1 MSLIS
6 LFADL
11 DLRSIQFPTPFALA
25 VVTVIGYLVGRQ
37 RRKRSEASDTE
48 ARRELKRAQA
58 VAKELEKIAE
68 LVRRHLATHH
78 ASVVRFKNRVLT
90 LGGEQSEGAW
100 QELCR
105 ESEGMLKPT
114 LKLAAQLAH
123 AYDEIRQQSNHLMT
137 FTEVRTDALTGVSN
151 RRALDETMAS
161 MFAMMNRYELP
172 FSIVILDIDHFKK
185 INDDQGHLYGDSIL
199 KSVAKMLDDNV
210 RDTDVVTRYGGE
222 EFVIVLPQTSLIGA
236 TVFSDRLRQQI
247 EQNLPLTMSGGV
259 AGAVDGDNP
268 QTLLSRA
275 DAALYSAKAA
285 GRNRVFFHTGLEIR
299 PAGDIDPTTQMIA
312 PADEHG
318 SAVAKIPALTDVSAL
333 MNMPTLTDMPAITGP
348 EQTV

>member
-1 MSLIS
+1 MNLIS
-6 LFADL
+6 LVADL
-11 DLRSIQFPTPFALA
+11 DFWSLRLPTPVALA
-25 VVTVIGYLVGRQ
+25 TVTLIGYLIGRQ
-37 RRKRSEASDTE
+37 RRKASEASESE
-48 ARRELKRAQA
+48 ARRELKRAQT

-90 LGGEQSEGAW
+90 LGGEQTEGAW

-114 LKLAAQLAH
+114 LKLAAQLAN

-137 FTEVRTDALTGVSN
+137 FTEVRTDPLTGVSN
-151 RRALDETMAS
+151 RRALDETLVS

-185 INDDQGHLYGDSIL
+185 INDEQGHLYGDSIL
-199 KSVAKMLDDNV
+199 KSVAKLLDDNV

-222 EFVIVLPQTSLIGA
+222 EFVIVLPQTSLLGA
-236 TVFSDRLRQQI
+236 CVFSDRLRQQI
-247 EQNLPLTMSGGV
+247 EQNLPLTLSGGV

-268 QTLLSRA
+268 QTLLARA

-285 GRNRVFFHTGLEIR
+285 GRNLVFYHTGLEIR
-299 PAGDIDPTTQMIA
+299 AAAEIDPATQLVT
-312 PADEHG
+312 PAEDFTPRGEKLPLR
-318 SAVAKIPALTDVSAL
+318 SLET
-333 MNMPTLTDMPAITGP
+333 MPTVLSP
-348 EQTV
+348 EQPV